1 MDLKI
6 FWCRFNKYY
15 AQKWANFLQWKD
27 WILIAS
33 CAVTDNAKRKFIKE
47 VKQQIK
53 KGNKVYLTGCG
64 AFSKNWEIDPAW
76 FYTAYP
82 SLLEYKD
89 KITLLPE
96 DIKFLK
102 SDIIADNSNKIT
114 DNSQPWSCIAEDNN
128 FCDKMQENKKTTQD
142 NLWLTTNNQATLSPK
157 SPENLQISVSPK
169 NPKISIYTKGFVIVQ
184 LGCDSHCTFCITVKK
199 RWAHRNRP
207 VKEVIDEINQLYKN
221 WTKEIVLTWI
231 NLASWGLPNTNTFP
245 NPYFPKYLK
254 EILQNTDIPRI
265 RISSINPEFIQDSW
279 YEILENKRILPYFH
293 LSIQS
298 GSDKILKLMWR
309 HYTKQ
314 DVLKIINNLK
324 QLKKEVPVNI
334 GADII
339 VGFPGETK
347 EDFQQ
352 TLEIAQHITKLH
364 VFSFS
369 SHQIWDTVPA
379 SKFPNQVDLKTKKQR
394 KQQLIQLC
402 NKNYKKLIKATKW
415 LKVQVLI
422 ENNNSWRTQNYLKF
436 HWKKNFHKWKIIEVI
451 F

>member
-53 KGNKVYLTGCG
+53 KWKQVYLTGCG

-96 DIKFLK
+96 DPFETNKL
-102 SDIIADNSNKIT
+102 SDNSLN
-114 DNSQPWSCIAEDNN
+114 NSPIP
-128 FCDKMQENKKTTQD
+128 
-142 NLWLTTNNQATLSPK
+142 L
-157 SPENLQISVSPK
+157 
-169 NPKISIYTKGFVIVQ
+169 YTKGFVIVQ

-199 RWAHRNRP
+199 RWAHKNRP
-207 VKEVIDEINQLYKN
+207 VKEVINEINQLYKN
-221 WTKEIVLTWI
+221 WTKEVVLTWI
-231 NLASWGLPNTNTFP
+231 NLAAWGLPNTNTFP
-245 NPYFPKYLK
+245 NPHFPKYLK
-254 EILQNTDIPRI
+254 KILQNTDIPRI
-265 RISSINPEFIQDSW
+265 RISSIGPEFVQDDW

-314 DVLKIINNLK
+314 DILNIIHNLK
-324 QLKKEVPVNI
+324 QLKKEVPINI
-334 GADII
+334 WADII
-339 VGFPGETK
+339 VGFPGETQ

-364 VFSFS
+364 VFPFS

-379 SKFPNQVDLKTKKQR
+379 NKFPNQVDLQTKKQR
-394 KQQLIQLC
+394 EQQLIEVC
-402 NKNYKKLIKATKW
+402 NKNYEKLVEATKW

-422 ENNNSWRTQNYLKF
+422 EENNSWWTQNYLKF
-436 HWKKNFHKWKIIEVI
+436 QCKKNLPKGEIVEVV

>member
-53 KGNKVYLTGCG
+53 KWKQVYLTGCG

-89 KITLLPE
+89 KIVLLPE
-96 DIKFLK
+96 TP
-102 SDIIADNSNKIT
+102 NSHAELVSASKQA
-114 DNSQPWSCIAEDNN
+114 NS
-128 FCDKMQENKKTTQD
+128 KKDPETSSGWQST
-142 NLWLTTNNQATLSPK
+142 K
-157 SPENLQISVSPK
+157 SPENLQISDNFLLTS
-169 NPKISIYTKGFVIVQ
+169 SDTSSDFFLYTKGFVIVQ

-199 RWAHRNRP
+199 RWAHKNRP
-207 VKEVIDEINQLYKN
+207 VKEVINEINQLYKN
-221 WTKEIVLTWI
+221 WTKEVVLTWI
-231 NLASWGLPNTNTFP
+231 NLAAWGLPNTNTFP
-245 NPYFPKYLK
+245 NPHFPKYLK

-265 RISSINPEFIQDSW
+265 RISSIGPEFIQDGW

-314 DVLKIINNLK
+314 DILNIIHNLK
-324 QLKKEVPVNI
+324 QLKKEVPINI
-334 GADII
+334 WADII
-339 VGFPGETK
+339 VGFPGETQ

-364 VFSFS
+364 VFPFS

-379 SKFPNQVDLKTKKQR
+379 SKFPNQVDLQTKKQR
-394 KQQLIQLC
+394 EQQLIEVC
-402 NKNYKKLIKATKW
+402 NKNYEKLVEATKW

-422 ENNNSWRTQNYLKF
+422 EENNSWWTQNYLKF
-436 HWKKNFHKWKIIEVI
+436 QCKKNLPKGEIVEVV